1 MIKEEILKQVKE
13 IITEEIEEGGFTVVE
28 IILFGLRARGDEK
41 EDSNY
46 EFEFLYCFNL

>member
-1 MIKEEILKQVKE
+1 MNREEILSFAKKT
-13 IITEEIEEGGFTVVE
+13 ITEEIEKSGFKVIK
-28 IILFGLRARGDEK
+28 IILFGSRARGDEK